1 MARHMTLAE
10 DMLQAVNVHDRA
22 DDSSCGG
29 HGCLGALMEMAMVVG
44 ELGGDVLNS
53 ADNMCSRR

>member
-1 MARHMTLAE
+1 MTLAE
-10 DMLQAVNVHDRA
+10 DMLQAVNVHDRT

-44 ELGGDVLNS
+44 ELGGGVLNS